1 MFCLG
6 AGGLGAAAVGVG
18 MGRGR
23 FAHPG
28 AKIISAAIA
37 A

>member
-6 AGGLGAAAVGVG
+6 AGVGAAAVGVG
-18 MGRGR
+18 MGRG
-23 FAHPG
+23 FAHPA

>member
-6 AGGLGAAAVGVG
+6 AGALGAAAVGVG

-23 FAHPG
+23 FEHPA
-28 AKIISAAIA
+28 AKNISAAIA